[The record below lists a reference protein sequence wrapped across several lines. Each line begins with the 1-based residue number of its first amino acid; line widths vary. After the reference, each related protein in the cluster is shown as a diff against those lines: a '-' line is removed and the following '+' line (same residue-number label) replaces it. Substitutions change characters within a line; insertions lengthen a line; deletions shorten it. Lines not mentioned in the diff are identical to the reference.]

1 MKSRFSTLDIKAA
14 LKEVNDHLIGHY
26 ILNIYDVDSKTYLL
40 KLRKCASKQIMLIE
54 SGKGF
59 SAFFFLTR
67 PEHVQLLSI
76 ENFEQGPIKTN
87 SK

>member
-59 SAFFFLTR
+59 SAFDTTR
-67 PEHVQLLSI
+67 ARAAV
-76 ENFEQGPIKTN
+76 IK
-87 SK
+87 